1 MNDLYKLGL
10 KGRLPNLINDFL
22 SDRSFKVRVGS
33 TLSDSKIQEGVPQ
46 GCILSVTFFNIKIN
60 NIVNCLNQGVDGS
73 LYIDDLLIG
82 YRSKNMHTAERQL
95 QMCLDKSMD
104 H

>member
-33 TLSDSKIQEGVPQ
+33 TLSDSKIPEDGVLL
-46 GCILSVTFFNIKIN
+46 GCILSVTLFNIKIN
-60 NIVNCLNQGVDGS
+60 NIVNCLNQGVDDS
-73 LYIDDLLIG
+73 LYVDDFLIC
-82 YRSKNMHTAERQL
+82 YRLKNIHTAERQL
-95 QMCLDKSMD
+95 QTCLDK
-104 H
+104 